1 MPGKKINEP
10 CCICGATK
18 ETGTRLGR
26 FKGLVYCCKHLH
38 QMQRHGEILP
48 LNKTRNRLDTCCVCG
63 NPAKTT
69 WSGDGKEY
77 CQKHYMQLYHHGHLL
92 ERTIYDRN
100 SYIDHAEEGYTEC
113 VTYTKNFNESYHVI
127 IDIDKKEEVSKYKVH
142 TRSYGGKQYAFIS
155 KNGKKVF
162 LHRFLMGLEKEEYSI
177 NKVVDHINGNSLD
190 NRVANLRICSH
201 KENAQNCRTNSKV
214 VGVGWLK
221 YNKKWTARIM
231 VNYKGIHLGNF
242 NTYEEAVLARL
253 QKEWEICGE
262 YGPNKDL
269 FYILSHPSPIEEL
282 KRVFSDGV

>member
-38 QMQRHGEILP
+38 QMQRHGKILP

-100 SYIDHAEEGYTEC
+100 SYIDHTEEGYTEC
-113 VTYTKNFNESYHVI
+113 ITYTKNFNESYHVI
-127 IDIDKKEEVSKYKVH
+127 IDIDKKEEVSKYKVY

-190 NRVANLRICSH
+190 NRVSNLRICSH

-253 QKEWEICGE
+253 QKEREICGE

-269 FYILSHPSPIEEL
+269 FYILSHPSPVEEL

>member
-127 IDIDKKEEVSKYKVH
+127 IDIDKKEEVSKYKVY
-142 TRSYGGKQYAFIS
+142 TRSHGGKQYAFIS

-190 NRVANLRICSH
+190 NRVSNLRICSH

-231 VNYKGIHLGNF
+231 VNYKGIHLGNC
-242 NTYEEAVLARL
+242 NTYEEAVLAGL

>member
-1 MPGKKINEP
+1 MPGKKINKP

-26 FKGLVYCCKHLH
+26 FNGLVYCCKHLH
-38 QMQRHGEILP
+38 QMRRHGKILP
-48 LNKTRNRLDTCCVCG
+48 LNKTRGRLGSCCVCD
-63 NPAKTT
+63 NPAKVT

-100 SYIDHAEEGYTEC
+100 SYIDHIEEGYTEC
-113 VTYTKNFNESYHVI
+113 ITYTKNFNESYHVI
-127 IDIDKKEEVSKYKVH
+127 IDMNKKEELSKYKIY
-142 TRSYGGKQYAFIS
+142 TRNHGGKQYAFIS
-155 KNGKKVF
+155 KNGKKIF
-162 LHRFLMGLEKEEYSI
+162 LHRFIMGLADEKYSI
-177 NKVVDHINGNSLD
+177 DKVVDHINGNSLD
-190 NRVANLRICSH
+190 NRVSNLRICSH

-231 VNYKGIHLGNF
+231 INYKSIHLGNF
-242 NTYEEAVLARL
+242 NTYEEAILARL
-253 QKEWEICGE
+253 QKEQEICGE

-282 KRVFSDGV
+282 KRVLSDGV

>member
-1 MPGKKINEP
+1 MPGKKIIEP
-10 CCICGATK
+10 CCVCGATK

-26 FKGLVYCCKHLH
+26 FNGLVYCCKHLH

-48 LNKTRNRLDTCCVCG
+48 LNKTRNRLNICCVCG

-100 SYIDHAEEGYTEC
+100 SYIDHTEEGYTEC
-113 VTYTKNFNESYHVI
+113 ITYTKNFNESYHVI
-127 IDIDKKEEVSKYKVH
+127 IDIDKKEEVSKYKVY
-142 TRSYGGKQYAFIS
+142 TRSHGGKQYAFIS
-155 KNGKKVF
+155 KNGKKIF

-190 NRVANLRICSH
+190 NRVSNLRICSH
-201 KENAQNCRTNSKV
+201 KENAQNCRTGSKV

-231 VNYKGIHLGNF
+231 VNYKGVHLGNF

-253 QKEWEICGE
+253 QKEQEICGE
-262 YGPNKDL
+262 YGPNRDV

>member
-26 FKGLVYCCKHLH
+26 FNGLVYCCKHLY

-48 LNKTRNRLDTCCVCG
+48 LNKTRNRLNICCVCG

-100 SYIDHAEEGYTEC
+100 SYIDHTEEGYTEC
-113 VTYTKNFNESYHVI
+113 ITYTKNFNESYHVI
-127 IDIDKKEEVSKYKVH
+127 IDIDKKEEVSKYKVY
-142 TRSYGGKQYAFIS
+142 TRSHGGKQYAFIS
-155 KNGKKVF
+155 KNGKKIF

-190 NRVANLRICSH
+190 NRVSNLRICSH
-201 KENAQNCRTNSKV
+201 KENAQNCRTSSKV

-253 QKEWEICGE
+253 QKEQEICGE
-262 YGPNKDL
+262 YGPNRDL

>member
-18 ETGTRLGR
+18 ENGTRLGR
-26 FKGLVYCCKHLH
+26 FNNLVYCYKHLH

-48 LNKTRNRLDTCCVCG
+48 LNKTRNRLGKCYVCG
-63 NPAKTT
+63 NPAKVT
-69 WSGDGKEY
+69 WSEDGKEY

-100 SYIDHAEEGYTEC
+100 SYIDHIEEGYTEC
-113 VTYTKNFNESYHVI
+113 ITYTKNLNESYHVL
-127 IDIDKKEEVSKYKVH
+127 IDIDKKEELSKYKIY
-142 TRSYGGKQYAFIS
+142 TRSHGNKQYAFIS
-155 KNGKKVF
+155 KNGKKLF
-162 LHRFLMGLEKEEYSI
+162 LHRFIMGLEKEEYSI
-177 NKVVDHINGNSLD
+177 HKVVDHINGNSLD
-190 NRVANLRICSH
+190 NRVCNLRICSH
-201 KENAQNCRTNSKV
+201 RENAQNCRTTSRV

-231 VNYKGIHLGNF
+231 INYKGVHLGNF

-253 QKEWEICGE
+253 QKEQEVCGE

-282 KRVFSDGV
+282 KRIFSEGV

>member
-26 FKGLVYCCKHLH
+26 FNGLVYCCKHLH

-48 LNKTRNRLDTCCVCG
+48 LNKTRNRLDACCVCG

-100 SYIDHAEEGYTEC
+100 SYIDHTEEGYTEC

-127 IDIDKKEEVSKYKVH
+127 IDIDKKDEVSKYKVY
-142 TRSYGGKQYAFIS
+142 TRSHGGKQYAFIS
-155 KNGKKVF
+155 KNGKKIF

-190 NRVANLRICSH
+190 NRVSNLRICSH
-201 KENAQNCRTNSKV
+201 KENAQNCRTGSKV

-231 VNYKGIHLGNF
+231 VNYEGIHLGNF

-253 QKEWEICGE
+253 QKEQEICGE
-262 YGPNKDL
+262 YGPNRDL

>member
-1 MPGKKINEP
+1 MPGKKIIEP

-26 FKGLVYCCKHLH
+26 FNGLVYCCKHLH

-48 LNKTRNRLDTCCVCG
+48 LNKTRNRLNICCVCG

-100 SYIDHAEEGYTEC
+100 SYIDHTEEGYTEC
-113 VTYTKNFNESYHVI
+113 ITYTKNFNESYHVI
-127 IDIDKKEEVSKYKVH
+127 IDIDKKEEVSKYKVY
-142 TRSYGGKQYAFIS
+142 TRSHGGKQYAFIS
-155 KNGKKVF
+155 KNGKKIF

-190 NRVANLRICSH
+190 NRVSNLRICSH
-201 KENAQNCRTNSKV
+201 KENAQNCRT
-214 VGVGWLK
+214 GLK
-221 YNKKWTARIM
+221 
-231 VNYKGIHLGNF
+231 
-242 NTYEEAVLARL
+242 
-253 QKEWEICGE
+253 
-262 YGPNKDL
+262 
-269 FYILSHPSPIEEL
+269 
-282 KRVFSDGV
+282 

>member
-1 MPGKKINEP
+1 MPGKKIIEP

-26 FKGLVYCCKHLH
+26 FNGLVYCCKHLH

-48 LNKTRNRLDTCCVCG
+48 LNKTRNRLNICCVCG

-100 SYIDHAEEGYTEC
+100 SYIDHAEKGYTEC

-127 IDIDKKEEVSKYKVH
+127 IDIDKKEEVSKYKVY
-142 TRSYGGKQYAFIS
+142 TRSHGGKQYAFIS
-155 KNGKKVF
+155 KNGKKIF

-190 NRVANLRICSH
+190 NRVSNLRICSH
-201 KENAQNCRTNSKV
+201 KENAQNCRTGSKV

-231 VNYKGIHLGNF
+231 VNYKGIYLGNF

-253 QKEWEICGE
+253 QKEQEICGE
-262 YGPNKDL
+262 YGPNRDL

>member
-1 MPGKKINEP
+1 MPGKKIIEP

-26 FKGLVYCCKHLH
+26 FNGLVYCCKHLH

-48 LNKTRNRLDTCCVCG
+48 LNKTRNRLNICCVCG

-100 SYIDHAEEGYTEC
+100 SYIDHTEEGYTEC
-113 VTYTKNFNESYHVI
+113 ITYTKNFNESYHVI
-127 IDIDKKEEVSKYKVH
+127 IDIDKKEEVSKYKVY
-142 TRSYGGKQYAFIS
+142 TRSHGGKQYAFIS
-155 KNGKKVF
+155 KNGKKIF

-190 NRVANLRICSH
+190 NRVSNLRICSH
-201 KENAQNCRTNSKV
+201 KENAQNCRTGSKV

-231 VNYKGIHLGNF
+231 VNYKGVHLGNF
-242 NTYEEAVLARL
+242 DTYEEAVLARL
-253 QKEWEICGE
+253 QKEQEICGE
-262 YGPNKDL
+262 YGPNRDL

-282 KRVFSDGV
+282 HRVLTDGV

>member
-1 MPGKKINEP
+1 MPGKKIIEP

-26 FKGLVYCCKHLH
+26 FNGLVYCCKHLH

-48 LNKTRNRLDTCCVCG
+48 LNKTRNRLNICCVCG

-100 SYIDHAEEGYTEC
+100 SYIDHTEEGYTEC
-113 VTYTKNFNESYHVI
+113 ITYTKNFNESYHVI
-127 IDIDKKEEVSKYKVH
+127 IDIDKKEEVSKYKVY
-142 TRSYGGKQYAFIS
+142 TRSHGGKQYAFIS
-155 KNGKKVF
+155 KNGKKIF

-190 NRVANLRICSH
+190 NRVSNLRICSH
-201 KENAQNCRTNSKV
+201 KENAQNCRTDSKV

-231 VNYKGIHLGNF
+231 VNYKGVHLGNF

-253 QKEWEICGE
+253 QKEQEICGE
-262 YGPNKDL
+262 YGPNRDL

>member
-26 FKGLVYCCKHLH
+26 FNGLVYCCKHLH
-38 QMQRHGEILP
+38 QMRRHGEILP
-48 LNKTRNRLDTCCVCG
+48 LNKTRNRLNICCVCG

-69 WSGDGKEY
+69 WSGDSKEY

-100 SYIDHAEEGYTEC
+100 SYIDHTEEGYTEC
-113 VTYTKNFNESYHVI
+113 ITYTKNFNESYHVI
-127 IDIDKKEEVSKYKVH
+127 IDIDKKEEVNKYKVY
-142 TRSYGGKQYAFIS
+142 TRSHGGKQYAFIS
-155 KNGKKVF
+155 KNGKKIF

-190 NRVANLRICSH
+190 NRVSNLRICSH
-201 KENAQNCRTNSKV
+201 KENTQNCRTGSKV

-253 QKEWEICGE
+253 QKEQEICGE
-262 YGPNKDL
+262 YGPNRDL